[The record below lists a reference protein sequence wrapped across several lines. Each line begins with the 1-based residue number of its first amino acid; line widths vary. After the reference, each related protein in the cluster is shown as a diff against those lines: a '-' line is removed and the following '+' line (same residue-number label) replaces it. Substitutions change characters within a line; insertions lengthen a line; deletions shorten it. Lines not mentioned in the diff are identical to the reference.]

1 MLMSVF
7 CPKPETPQGVPLKKE
22 ELEKAKSKKRLEECQ
37 SDEKRLRQ
45 VRIDHLQAYT
55 RGETQKQELQKDYAE
70 WVKKI
75 VSRWL
80 FFIAVVLVA
89 VAGSEYWPRPIKL
102 PSGVLIALVATNVM
116 VLSATF
122 IKGLFANR

>member
-1 MLMSVF
+1 MSVF
-7 CPKPETPQGVPLKKE
+7 CPKQGTPQGVPLKKE
-22 ELEKAKSKKRLEECQ
+22 ELEKAKSKKQESQ
-37 SDEKRLRQ
+37 SDEKGIQ
-45 VRIDHLQAYT
+45 QARIDNLQAQT
-55 RGETQKQELQKDYAE
+55 RGETQKQELQKDYAT

-80 FFIAVVLVA
+80 VFIAVVLVA

-116 VLSATF
+116 ALSAIF
-122 IKGLFANR
+122 IKGLFTNR

>member
-7 CPKPETPQGVPLKKE
+7 CPKPGTTQGVPLKKE
-22 ELEKAKSKKRLEECQ
+22 ELEKAKSKKQESQ
-37 SDEKRLRQ
+37 SDEKSLQ
-45 VRIDHLQAYT
+45 QARIDNLQAQT
-55 RGETQKQELQKDYAE
+55 RGETQKQELQKDYAT

-80 FFIAVVLVA
+80 VFIAVVLVA

-116 VLSATF
+116 ALSAIF
-122 IKGLFANR
+122 IKGLFTNR